1 MATETPIQDQ
11 EEQEQEHSGGG
22 RFNRLLGIIFIGV
35 AMIGGVAIALGVQSS
50 GTGSDAAVQ
59 KALDDPSA
67 AARNRG
73 DRKSVV

>member
-50 GTGSDAAVQ
+50 GTGSECGRA
-59 KALDDPSA
+59 KGP
-67 AARNRG
+67 RRPRRG
-73 DRKSVV
+73 GAKSRRS